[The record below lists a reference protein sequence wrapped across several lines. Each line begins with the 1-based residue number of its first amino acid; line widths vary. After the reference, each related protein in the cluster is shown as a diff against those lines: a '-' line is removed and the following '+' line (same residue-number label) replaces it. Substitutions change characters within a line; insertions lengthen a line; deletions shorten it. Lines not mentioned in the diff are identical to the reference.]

1 MEINCCGIAL
11 AAIIVNLISLL
22 LFFGYSIKVNKGNN
36 AFSFS
41 GGKETLPV
49 NFKEFQTNYNKK
61 AEEEDNKFSLL
72 EKKIEELEGIIK
84 KTEKK

>member
-22 LFFGYSIKVNKGNN
+22 VFFGYSVKMNKN

-41 GGKETLPV
+41 SDKKALPIMW
-49 NFKEFQTNYNKK
+49 KDFQTNYDKK
-61 AEEEDNKFSLL
+61 YEEKISQL
-72 EKKIEELEGIIK
+72 ERTVNQLKEHDKK
-84 KTEKK
+84 